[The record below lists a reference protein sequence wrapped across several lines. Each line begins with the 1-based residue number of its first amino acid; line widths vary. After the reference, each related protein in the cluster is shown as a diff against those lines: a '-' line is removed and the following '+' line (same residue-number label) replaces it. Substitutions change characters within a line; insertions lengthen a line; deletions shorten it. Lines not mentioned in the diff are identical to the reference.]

1 MAEVTNT
8 SYSGG
13 MRVTNYSNEKL
24 LLFGCDFTSAT
35 YTNGDAYDE
44 TLAIGTVMGRIASTG
59 KIVPVDSA
67 ASDGS
72 QFPVGVLAASYT
84 VASGVDAELRM
95 VVSGEINAN
104 MLVFPN
110 GETLDTV
117 VSDKQMRDRLASDTV
132 GLILSFPDELSA
144 LDNQ

>member
-1 MAEVTNT
+1 MAQVTNT
-8 SYSGG
+8 TYSGG

-24 LLFGCDFTSAT
+24 LLFGCDFASAT
-35 YTNGDAYDE
+35 YENADAYDE

-59 KIVPVDSA
+59 KVVPVDSA

-72 QFPVGVLAASYT
+72 QFPVGVLAATYT
-84 VASGVDAELRM
+84 VDGGAEVEVRM

-110 GETLDTV
+110 GETLNTI
-117 VSDKQMRDRLASDTV
+117 VSSKQMRDRLASDTV
-132 GLILSFPDELSA
+132 GLILSFPDELSDT
-144 LDNQ
+144 DNQ

>member
-1 MAEVTNT
+1 MAEVTGT

-13 MRVTNYSNEKL
+13 MRVTNYSNEHL
-24 LLFGCDFTSAT
+24 LIFGNEFESADFENT
-35 YTNGDAYDE
+35 DAYE
-44 TLAIGTVMGRIASTG
+44 ATLALGTVMGRIAATG
-59 KIVPVDSA
+59 KVVPVDSS

-72 QFPVGVLAASYT
+72 QFPVGVLASDY
-84 VASGVDAELRM
+84 VVESGDTISVRM
-95 VVSGEINAN
+95 VVAGEINGN

-117 VSDKQMRDRLASDTV
+117 ISSKQMRDRIASDTV
-132 GLILSFPDELSA
+132 GIKLSFPDELSA